1 MTEMRA
7 CVMGSQSSK
16 VEKRPYK
23 LSRLLDKTLDILKSG
38 GYYTRR
44 EISRNLDITNREAY
58 LILSFLSKF
67 NFIEDQREKRLRINP
82 AVKEFWE
89 KL

>member
-1 MTEMRA
+1 
-7 CVMGSQSSK
+7 MGSQSSK

-38 GYYTRR
+38 SYYTRR

-67 NFIEDQREKRLRINP
+67 NFIENQREKRLRINP

>member
-44 EISRNLDITNREAY
+44 EISRDLGITNREAY